1 MADFLAPLLEKIDYQ
16 FKDIELLKSALRHRS
31 AGFPNNERLEFLG
44 DAILSAIIAE
54 ALFHHHPEAAE
65 GELSR
70 MRSILVN
77 GVYLAEVAKELD
89 LGPYIH
95 LGSGELKS
103 GGQYRTSIL
112 ADAFEAIV
120 GAIYLDSNIE
130 TCRDCVLK
138 WYHQRIDNLKEVG
151 AAKDPK
157 SRLQEWAQSHKFPLP
172 IYQVTA
178 SGKPHEQTFLVI
190 CRVEGLPHV
199 AEGTSTSRRK
209 AEQLAARHYLNLL
222 T

>member
-1 MADFLAPLLEKIDYQ
+1 MPRNLAVFLEKIEYQ
-16 FKDIELLKSALRHRS
+16 FKDLELFESALRHRS

-44 DAILSAIIAE
+44 DAILSTIIAE
-54 ALFHHHPEAAE
+54 VLFHHHPQATE

-77 GVYLAEVAKELD
+77 GAYLTEIAKELD
-89 LGPYIH
+89 LGSYIR

-103 GGQYRTSIL
+103 GGRQRASIL
-112 ADAFEAIV
+112 ADTFEALV
-120 GAIYLDSNIE
+120 GAIYLDSDID
-130 TCRDCVLK
+130 TCRRCIFK
-138 WYHQRIDNLKEVG
+138 WYGQRIDDLHELSP
-151 AAKDPK
+151 AKDPK
-157 SRLQEWAQSHKFPLP
+157 SRLQEWAQAHKFSLP
-172 IYQVTA
+172 VYQATT

-199 AEGTSTSRRK
+199 GEGTSTSRRR
-209 AEQLAARHYLNLL
+209 AEQMAARHYLGLL